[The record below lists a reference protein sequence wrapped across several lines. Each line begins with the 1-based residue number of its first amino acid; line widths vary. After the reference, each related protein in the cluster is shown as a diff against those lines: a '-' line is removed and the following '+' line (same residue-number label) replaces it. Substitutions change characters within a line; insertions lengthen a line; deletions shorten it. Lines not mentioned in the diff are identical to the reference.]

1 MSAYRIACWGG
12 ALALLALTATAA
24 PAAPPTKLG
33 PGAQAAKT
41 PQAQPQPAQE
51 SSGGLFSGMQ
61 QNRDQPVKIESATLE
76 VRDKEN
82 KATFTGNV
90 QVTQGDTILRCKRL
104 VVFYDQAPNA
114 APAQPGQNAPA
125 QAGQKKSSG
134 QSIKRAEAEGDV
146 VVIQKDQ
153 TATGDRGI
161 FDMKSNTMTL
171 TGNVV
176 LTQCQNVVRGES
188 LFIDLTTGMSRVEAG
203 KGARVSS
210 LLVPNGNS
218 NNQQAQNQPGCASGG
233 AAEPPVVGSG
243 KDTKPPAAPKR

>member
-1 MSAYRIACWGG
+1 RIACWGS
-12 ALALLALTATAA
+12 ALALLALMGTATVA
-24 PAAPPTKLG
+24 PAAQPTKLG
-33 PGAQAAKT
+33 PAAQGAKT

-51 SSGGLFSGMQ
+51 PSGGLFSGMQ

-76 VRDKEN
+76 VRDKDN
-82 KATFTGNV
+82 KATFFGNV

-104 VVFYDQAPNA
+104 VVFYDQAP
-114 APAQPGQNAPA
+114 APSPSATSAQPGQKKSG
-125 QAGQKKSSG
+125 GQK
-134 QSIKRAEAEGDV
+134 IKRAEAEGDV

-153 TATGDRGI
+153 TATGDRGV

-176 LTQCQNVVRGES
+176 LTQCQNVIRGES

-210 LLVPNGNS
+210 LLVPNSN
-218 NNQQAQNQPGCASGG
+218 NNQQAQNQPGCAGG
-233 AAEPPVVGSG
+233 
-243 KDTKPPAAPKR
+243 